1 VVAASQALFGRGDLR
16 VLDAATVDAALAEV
30 PAATVRVAD
39 RPTIVDLLV
48 ATGLAESRGAARR
61 TVGEGGA
68 YVNNEKVADEQWTP
82 AEDDLLHDRWLV
94 VRRGKRNLAGVRVE
108 RG

>member
-1 VVAASQALFGRGDLR
+1 MRI
-16 VLDAATVDAALAEV
+16 
-30 PAATVRVAD
+30 AD

-68 YVNNEKVADEQWTP
+68 YVNNGKVADEQWVP
-82 AEDDLLHDRWLV
+82 AEGDLLDGRWLV